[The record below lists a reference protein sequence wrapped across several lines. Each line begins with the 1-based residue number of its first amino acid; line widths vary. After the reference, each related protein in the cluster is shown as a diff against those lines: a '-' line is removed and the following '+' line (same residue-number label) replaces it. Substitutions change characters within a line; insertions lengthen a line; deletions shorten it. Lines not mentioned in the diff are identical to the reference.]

1 MKKYLLI
8 ASLAL
13 CSQITFAQTETKKDK
28 DKHENHEPKK
38 TAWAELDAYHT
49 VMSQTFHP
57 AENGD
62 LKPLLAKSQELADK
76 AKVLANSTVPEKYQK
91 KDVGAILKK
100 LEQESL
106 ALHQMVTSKK
116 SDEEIKKAIFA
127 LHDRFHEVM
136 EKCNH

>member
-38 TAWAELDAYHT
+38 TVWAELDAYHT

-57 AENGD
+57 AEEGN
-62 LKPLLAKSQELADK
+62 LKPVLTRSQELADK